1 MNEVEHIYVINLD
14 KDTENLEKFTK
25 QVGESFSYTR
35 IKGVE
40 PLKGNQNLN
49 KGQLGCLSSHI
60 LILEDAIKN
69 NYKKILIFED
79 DIILKD
85 SWENI
90 KTAANNLQYL
100 EPNLLYLGCSQ
111 HRWTRIKTSPVG
123 EKDISIGNNYKNKK
137 IGMFKDRWNR
147 IKTSPVGKKDISIG
161 NNYKNKKIGMF
172 KHRWNRMKTTP
183 VGNKEDIKI
192 EKNYYH
198 CIRSYGSF
206 AVIINNSIY
215 ETLLNMYNNKDKP
228 IDNYLV
234 NYQLKNKDKCIVMYP
249 NKVIADV
256 TTSNT
261 GNPRDQNKIAK
272 KFRWI

>member
-1 MNEVEHIYVINLD
+1 MI
-14 KDTENLEKFTK
+14 
-25 QVGESFSYTR
+25 
-35 IKGVE
+35 
-40 PLKGNQNLN
+40 
-49 KGQLGCLSSHI
+49 
-60 LILEDAIKN
+60 
-69 NYKKILIFED
+69 
-79 DIILKD
+79 
-85 SWENI
+85 
-90 KTAANNLQYL
+90 
-100 EPNLLYLGCSQ
+100 
-111 HRWTRIKTSPVG
+111 
-123 EKDISIGNNYKNKK
+123 
-137 IGMFKDRWNR
+137 
-147 IKTSPVGKKDISIG
+147 
-161 NNYKNKKIGMF
+161 
-172 KHRWNRMKTTP
+172 P

>member
-1 MNEVEHIYVINLD
+1 MNNLEHIYVINLD
-14 KDTENLEKFTK
+14 KDTEKLQHFK
-25 QVGESFSYTR
+25 QQIGDSFSYSR

-40 PLKGNQNLN
+40 PLEGNNKLN

-100 EPNLLYLGCSQ
+100 ETNLLYLGCSQ
-111 HRWTRIKTSPVG
+111 HRW
-123 EKDISIGNNYKNKK
+123 
-137 IGMFKDRWNR
+137 NR
-147 IKTSPVGKKDISIG
+147 IKTLAEKRE
-161 NNYKNKKIGMF
+161 N
-172 KHRWNRMKTTP
+172 
-183 VGNKEDIKI
+183 IKI

-215 ETLLNMYNNKDKP
+215 KTLLNMYKLKCKP
-228 IDNYLV
+228 VDNYLID
-234 NYQLKNKDKCIVMYP
+234 YQLNNKHKCIVMYP

-261 GNPRDQNKIAK
+261 GDPRDQNKMAK

>member
-85 SWENI
+85 SWEKI
-90 KTAANNLQYL
+90 KNALNNLQKLVVKEVHGSGGYG
-100 EPNLLYLGCSQ
+100 LL
-111 HRWTRIKTSPVG
+111 
-123 EKDISIGNNYKNKK
+123 IGSKSSKKEIEVFKKK
-137 IGMFKDRWNR
+137 IETNPSNYIAQPILELSSVPIFSK
-147 IKTSPVGKKDISIG
+147 KELSPRHVDLRPFCLVG
-161 NNYKNKKIGMF
+161 
-172 KHRWNRMKTTP
+172 
-183 VGNKEDIKI
+183 
-192 EKNYYH
+192 
-198 CIRSYGSF
+198 
-206 AVIINNSIY
+206 
-215 ETLLNMYNNKDKP
+215 
-228 IDNYLV
+228 
-234 NYQLKNKDKCIVMYP
+234 
-249 NKVIADV
+249 
-256 TTSNT
+256 
-261 GNPRDQNKIAK
+261 AK
-272 KFRWI
+272 KTKLVSGGLTRVALKKGSLVVNSSQGGGVKDTWVINE

>member
-137 IGMFKDRWNR
+137 IGMFK
-147 IKTSPVGKKDISIG
+147 
-161 NNYKNKKIGMF
+161 
-172 KHRWNRMKTTP
+172 HRWNRMKTTP

-234 NYQLKNKDKCIVMYP
+234 NYQLKNKHKCIVMYP
-249 NKVIADV
+249 NNVIADV
-256 TTSNT
+256 TSSNT
-261 GNPRDQNKIAK
+261 GNPRDQNKMAK

>member
-14 KDTENLEKFTK
+14 KDTEKLQKFTK
-25 QVGESFSYTR
+25 QVGDSFSYTR

-40 PLKGNQNLN
+40 PLKGINKLN

-60 LILEDAIKN
+60 LILQDAIKH

-79 DIILKD
+79 DIILRD
-85 SWENI
+85 SWINI
-90 KTAANNLQYL
+90 ETAVNDLQYL
-100 EPNLLYLGCSQ
+100 KPNLLYLGCSQ
-111 HRWTRIKTSPVG
+111 HRWHRIKISPTR
-123 EKDISIGNNYKNKK
+123 K
-137 IGMFKDRWNR
+137 
-147 IKTSPVGKKDISIG
+147 
-161 NNYKNKKIGMF
+161 
-172 KHRWNRMKTTP
+172 
-183 VGNKEDIKI
+183 KEDIKI

-198 CIRSYGSF
+198 CISSYGSF

-215 ETLLNMYNNKDKP
+215 ETLLKMYNKKHKP
-228 IDNYLV
+228 IDNYLID
-234 NYQLKNKDKCIVMYP
+234 YQLKNKHKCIVMYP

-261 GNPRDQNKIAK
+261 GNPRDQNKMAK

>member
-1 MNEVEHIYVINLD
+1 MNNLEHIYVINLD
-14 KDTENLEKFTK
+14 KDTEKLQHFK
-25 QVGESFSYTR
+25 QQIGDSFSYSR

-40 PLKGNQNLN
+40 PLEGNKKLN

-100 EPNLLYLGCSQ
+100 ETNLLYLGCSQ
-111 HRWTRIKTSPVG
+111 HRW
-123 EKDISIGNNYKNKK
+123 
-137 IGMFKDRWNR
+137 NR
-147 IKTSPVGKKDISIG
+147 IKTLAEKRE
-161 NNYKNKKIGMF
+161 N
-172 KHRWNRMKTTP
+172 
-183 VGNKEDIKI
+183 IKI

-215 ETLLNMYNNKDKP
+215 ETLLNMYKQKCKP
-228 IDNYLV
+228 VDNYLID
-234 NYQLKNKDKCIVMYP
+234 YQLNNKEKCIVMYP

-261 GNPRDQNKIAK
+261 GKARNQNKMAK

>member
-1 MNEVEHIYVINLD
+1 MNNLEHIYVINLD
-14 KDTENLEKFTK
+14 KDTEKLQNFK
-25 QVGESFSYTR
+25 QQIGDSFSYTR

-40 PLKGNQNLN
+40 PLKGNKNLN

-85 SWENI
+85 SWEKI
-90 KTAANNLQYL
+90 KNALNNLQKL

-111 HRWTRIKTSPVG
+111 HRWKRIKTSPVG

-137 IGMFKDRWNR
+137 IG
-147 IKTSPVGKKDISIG
+147 
-161 NNYKNKKIGMF
+161 
-172 KHRWNRMKTTP
+172 MKTTP

-215 ETLLNMYNNKDKP
+215 ETLLNMYKQKCKP
-228 IDNYLV
+228 VDNYLID
-234 NYQLKNKDKCIVMYP
+234 YQLNNKEKCIVMYP

-261 GNPRDQNKIAK
+261 GKARNQIKMAK
-272 KFRWI
+272 QFRWI

>member
-1 MNEVEHIYVINLD
+1 MNNLEHIYVINLD
-14 KDTENLEKFTK
+14 KDTEKLQHFK
-25 QVGESFSYTR
+25 QQIGDSFSYSR

-40 PLKGNQNLN
+40 PLEGNNKLN

-100 EPNLLYLGCSQ
+100 ETNLLYLGCSQ
-111 HRWTRIKTSPVG
+111 HRW
-123 EKDISIGNNYKNKK
+123 
-137 IGMFKDRWNR
+137 NR
-147 IKTSPVGKKDISIG
+147 IKTLAEKRENI
-161 NNYKNKKIGMF
+161 N
-172 KHRWNRMKTTP
+172 
-183 VGNKEDIKI
+183 I

-215 ETLLNMYNNKDKP
+215 KTLLNMYKLKCKP
-228 IDNYLV
+228 VDNYLID
-234 NYQLKNKDKCIVMYP
+234 YQLNNKHKCIVMYP

-261 GNPRDQNKIAK
+261 GDPRDQNKMAK